1 MTDNQFNKAQEWFED
16 LRDQL
21 LNIITE
27 IDGNKFIKTSW
38 NHKHDGGG
46 TMSKIKGPIVEK
58 GGVNVSTVSGKFN
71 SEMQNKIPGAKTNPS
86 YKATGISV
94 VLHPMSPKI
103 PSMHFNTRFLM
114 TTEQWFGGGMDIT
127 PSLDFDKIDDYHNG
141 LKIICEDYSPNKYYE
156 FKKWCDEYFYL
167 PHRKEP
173 RLSLIH
179 I

>member
-46 TMSKIKGPIVEK
+46 TMSKIKGPVVEK
-58 GGVNVSTVSGKFN
+58 GGVNISTVSGQFN
-71 SEMQNKIPGAKTNPS
+71 NEMQNKIPGAKTNPS

-127 PSLDFDKIDDYHNG
+127 PALNFDKMDDYHNG
-141 LKIICEDYSPNKYYE
+141 FKIICEDYSPNKYYE
-156 FKKWCDEYFYL
+156 F
-167 PHRKEP
+167 
-173 RLSLIH
+173 
-179 I
+179 

>member
-1 MTDNQFNKAQEWFED
+1 MTDNQFNQAQEWFED

-21 LNIITE
+21 LNIVTE
-27 IDGNKFIKTSW
+27 IDGNEFIKTSW

-127 PSLDFDKIDDYHNG
+127 PALDF
-141 LKIICEDYSPNKYYE
+141 NKT
-156 FKKWCDEYFYL
+156 KSVPQCGSVKNIV
-167 PHRKEP
+167 PHQFPSTIFGRN
-173 RLSLIH
+173 LSFMLCSA
-179 I
+179 